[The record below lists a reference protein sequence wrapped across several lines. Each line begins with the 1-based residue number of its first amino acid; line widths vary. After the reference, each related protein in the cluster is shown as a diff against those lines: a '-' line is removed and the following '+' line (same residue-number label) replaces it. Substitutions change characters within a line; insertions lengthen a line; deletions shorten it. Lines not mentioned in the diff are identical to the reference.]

1 MKGLNKKTILSNI
14 FSEKY
19 VNKSPISREVSLVA
33 GQFGQL
39 IHQDTTYLTQFHQ
52 KSMSNTASIQKIHV
66 DYIDDEE
73 SNSNI

>member
-1 MKGLNKKTILSNI
+1 LSDQKQYFGFVSNQSQKKIKIPSQMRGLNKKTILSNI

-33 GQFGQL
+33 GQFGKF

-52 KSMSNTASIQKIHV
+52 
-66 DYIDDEE
+66 
-73 SNSNI
+73 